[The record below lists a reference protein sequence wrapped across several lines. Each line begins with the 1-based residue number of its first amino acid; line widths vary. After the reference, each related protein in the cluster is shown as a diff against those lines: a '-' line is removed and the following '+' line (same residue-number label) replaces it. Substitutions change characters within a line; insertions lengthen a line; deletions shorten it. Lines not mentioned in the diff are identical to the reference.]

1 MPFGIVFFY
10 TEIIVLFIE
19 RNVVMDIYILP
30 VKKISVKDKKLILI
44 KDIAEVFSK
53 DVPVDKIQNIQVFK
67 IPDKE
72 YGIYK
77 ISAID
82 IIKAITNQFSDANI
96 NNLGEQD
103 VLIQYDSKKKK
114 SNKLYNAV
122 KVAAISLVLFFG
134 TATAIM
140 SFHADGEVP
149 KIMKGYYKMFFNEE
163 KENPYIMEIP
173 YSLGLSVGII
183 IFFNHFGRK
192 MLTLDPTPIEVQM
205 TTYEEEVIKNQLNTA
220 SKKGES

>member
-1 MPFGIVFFY
+1 
-10 TEIIVLFIE
+10 
-19 RNVVMDIYILP
+19 MDIYISP
-30 VKKISVKDKKLILI
+30 VKKIYVKDKKLILI

-53 DVPVDKIQNIQVFK
+53 DVPVEKIQNIQVFK

-77 ISAID
+77 ITAID
-82 IIKAITNQFSDANI
+82 IIKAITNKFNNANI
-96 NNLGEQD
+96 NNIGEQD
-103 VLIQYDSKKKK
+103 VLIQFDSKMKK
-114 SNKLYNAV
+114 SGKFYNAL
-122 KVAAISLVLFFG
+122 KVAAISVILFFG

-140 SFHADGEVP
+140 SFHTDGEVP
-149 KIMKGYYKMFFNEE
+149 QIMKGYYKMFFNEE

-173 YSLGLSVGII
+173 YSFGLSVGII

-205 TTYEEEVIKNQLNTA
+205 TTYEDEVIKNQLNTA
-220 SKKGES
+220 SKKGEN